1 METNLTSSFS
11 GFQFT
16 TSRISIIHSQVAAWQ
31 LQVAFFWNFHVL
43 FLCVY
48 AFLFDF
54 ELVIEVNW
62 WWWLCDADVRDGG
75 EGDGV
80 PGRAFQPV
88 SDEPSSCCTT
98 TSPPPG
104 WGLWDQ
110 IACEIRSL
118 VDAMN
123 CGYCRQIW
131 GWGKKTRSNFSLV
144 WSLEL
149 QDKVRSIPISLPL
162 FLCLQMPLN

>member
-16 TSRISIIHSQVAAWQ
+16 TSRISTIHSQVAAGSYKSPFSGIFM
-31 LQVAFFWNFHVL
+31 FFF
-43 FLCVY
+43 CVY
-48 AFLFDF
+48 MPSYSISSL
-54 ELVIEVNW
+54 
-62 WWWLCDADVRDGG
+62 WLRLIDGG
-75 EGDGV
+75 GCVMQMFGMVEKEMEYQVDF
-80 PGRAFQPV
+80 FQPV
-88 SDEPSSCCTT
+88 SDAPSSCCTT

-123 CGYCRQIW
+123 CGYCWQIW

-149 QDKVRSIPISLPL
+149 QDKVRIPISLPL

>member
-1 METNLTSSFS
+1 MTNLHRILILDPMHSVSELETNSPVETNLTSSFS

-16 TSRISIIHSQVAAWQ
+16 TSRISIIHSQVAAGSYKSPFSGIFM
-31 LQVAFFWNFHVL
+31 FFF
-43 FLCVY
+43 CVY

-110 IACEIRSL
+110 LLSGL
-118 VDAMN
+118 VV
-123 CGYCRQIW
+123 GTSGQ
-131 GWGKKTRSNFSLV
+131 GT
-144 WSLEL
+144 
-149 QDKVRSIPISLPL
+149 
-162 FLCLQMPLN
+162 